1 MTREE
6 VLHNVSK
13 HILACLGCLG
23 LLSMNIFTIILW
35 YVFEILFSFVK
46 PFSLSMITYFL
57 TFVLF
62 IGLILENWRD
72 FFEAENVKERRRLKE
87 FQSVGQTQELPP
99 IQYSVPRPVLVQ
111 GDPGVRLVQ
120 AVTVSSPRV
129 RYNSHVHYICGIIL
143 VPSNVDVTN
152 RYYGTKCRY
161 SHSNGILK
169 TWNCLC
175 CHSVNKV

>member
-1 MTREE
+1 MGVSVSIIVHTSPPNEE
-6 VLHNVSK
+6 VFHNVLK

-35 YVFEILFSFVK
+35 YVFEILFSFVN
-46 PFSLSMITYFL
+46 FSLSMITYFL
-57 TFVLF
+57 TLVFF
-62 IGLILENWRD
+62 IGLVLENWRD

-87 FQSVGQTQELPP
+87 FQSGGQTQELPP

-129 RYNSHVHYICGIIL
+129 RYSSHVHYICGLKEL
-143 VPSNVDVTN
+143 VLT
-152 RYYGTKCRY
+152 T
-161 SHSNGILK
+161 
-169 TWNCLC
+169 TATA
-175 CHSVNKV
+175 